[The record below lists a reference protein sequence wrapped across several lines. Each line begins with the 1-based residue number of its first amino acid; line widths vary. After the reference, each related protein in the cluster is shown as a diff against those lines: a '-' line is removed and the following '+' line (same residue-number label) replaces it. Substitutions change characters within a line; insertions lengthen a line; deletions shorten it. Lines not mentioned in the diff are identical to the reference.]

1 MVCMLVRGVVLG
13 GMIHVILI
21 IFTSLALVPRLSAQD
36 AVGPEIPIIL
46 EHADSLVGTGP
57 MGSAIRTFIGNVRFA
72 QGNVTGRCHKV
83 LHDVARNS
91 VELTGSVEIRQ
102 GDLTISAP
110 AITYEGATSIATA
123 ANGIRVQQKDVV
135 VTSKAGSYD
144 LRRRLA
150 SFQRDVRAIDDSV
163 RIWCDS
169 LEYDRDRDTMLAR
182 GNVQILDSAGNAWF
196 RSNVA
201 RRDAAGRS
209 IELIGAAQAWS
220 WSADSVDSADT
231 TYISGDKLQSRP
243 TSQGESASLL
253 VATGNVRMV
262 RGSTASTSG
271 VLHYNDAAGIILLT
285 ESPTV
290 WSDSSVLQADTITA
304 ESKDRQLRTVTGTGK
319 AVLLS
324 PSDTL
329 LPVRFDQ
336 ISGNTIVMRFV
347 SDTVRTLRANGDAV
361 SITFRKE
368 SGERK
373 GLAKVAA
380 DSIEAGIISDE
391 VTDVVWL
398 GGVSGESH
406 PERLV
411 RDREPEFL
419 LPGVRIPDG
428 RPQYVPCLS
437 RRALLR

>member
-1 MVCMLVRGVVLG
+1 MLVRGVVLG
-13 GMIHVILI
+13 GMVHAILI
-21 IFTSLALVPRLSAQD
+21 IVMSLALVSRLSAQD

-46 EHADSLVGTGP
+46 EHADSLVGSGP

-72 QGNVTGRCHKV
+72 QGNVTGRCDKV
-83 LHDVARNS
+83 LHDVTRNS

-102 GDLTISAP
+102 GDLTITAP
-110 AITYEGATSIATA
+110 AITYEGSSSIATA
-123 ANGIRVQQKDVV
+123 TSGIRVQQKDVV
-135 VTSKAGSYD
+135 VTSRAGSYD

-150 SFQRDVRAIDDSV
+150 SFRRDVHAVDDSV
-163 RIWCDS
+163 KIWCDS

-182 GNVQILDSAGNAWF
+182 GNVQILDSTGNSWF
-196 RSNVA
+196 RSDVA

-209 IELIGAAQAWS
+209 IELNGSAQAWS
-220 WSADSVDSADT
+220 WSTDSVDVADT
-231 TYISGDKLQSRP
+231 TYIAGDKLQSGP
-243 TSQGESASLL
+243 SSQGGSASLL
-253 VATGNVRMV
+253 VARGNVQMV
-262 RGSTASTSG
+262 RGSTASSSG
-271 VLHYNDAAGIILLT
+271 ALQYDDAEGVILLT

-290 WSDSSVLQADTITA
+290 WSDSSVLQAATITA
-304 ESKDRQLRTVTGTGK
+304 ESKDRELRTVTGTGK

-329 LPVRFDQ
+329 MPARFDQ
-336 ISGNTIVMRFV
+336 IAGNTIVMRFV
-347 SDTVRTLRANGDAV
+347 SDTVRTLRADGDAV

-380 DSIEAGIISDE
+380 DTIEASIISDE
-391 VTDVVWL
+391 VTDVIWL

-411 RDREPEFL
+411 LDREAEFL

-428 RPQYVPCLS
+428 RPQYVPCPS
-437 RRALLR
+437 RRSVLR